1 MKIDDSP
8 PYSIILQ
15 QYRELSSA
23 VFDAAKEAKEQK
35 LIGLLA
41 LKGMLDGVY
50 KIIENH
56 AVQKGRGL
64 ALMVF
69 SEVSGQGAWKVT
81 QRLAAQ
87 SAQLLALDAR
97 SAGGV
102 SSSSGGRS
110 FPRRSGPNRNPQ
122 AARGNGRVD
131 LSKIKCHECAQY
143 GHMRSGCPLLKNK
156 TA

>member
-1 MKIDDSP
+1 MKIDDAP
-8 PYSIILQ
+8 PYSVILQ
-15 QYRELSSA
+15 QYRELGVA
-23 VFDAAKEAKEQK
+23 VVDAAKEAKEQK
-35 LIGLLA
+35 LVGLLA

-50 KIIENH
+50 NIIENH

-97 SAGGV
+97 ASGGAA
-102 SSSSGGRS
+102 SSSGARS
-110 FPRRSGPNRNPQ
+110 NPRRSGRAPQ
-122 AARGNGRVD
+122 PARGSGRQN
-131 LSKIKCHECAQY
+131 LSKVKCHECAQY
-143 GHMRSGCPLLKNK
+143 GHMKNGCPLLKNK
-156 TA
+156 TS

>member
-8 PYSIILQ
+8 PYSVVLQ
-15 QYRELSSA
+15 QYRELGVA
-23 VFDAAKEAKEQK
+23 VVDAAKGAKDQK
-35 LIGLLA
+35 LVGLLA

-50 KIIENH
+50 EIIENH

-69 SEVSGQGAWKVT
+69 SEISGQGAWKVT

-97 SAGGV
+97 SSGGV
-102 SSSSGGRS
+102 ASSSGGRS
-110 FPRRSGPNRNPQ
+110 NSRRGGRAPQ
-122 AARGNGRVD
+122 AARGGGNRD
-131 LSKIKCHECAQY
+131 LSKMKCHECAQY
-143 GHMRSGCPLLKNK
+143 GHLRNGCPLLKNK
-156 TA
+156 T

>member
-8 PYSIILQ
+8 PYSVVLQ
-15 QYRELSSA
+15 QYRELGVA
-23 VFDAAKEAKEQK
+23 VVDAAKGAKDQK
-35 LIGLLA
+35 LVGLLA

-50 KIIENH
+50 EIIENH

-69 SEVSGQGAWKVT
+69 SEISGQGAWKVT

-97 SAGGV
+97 SSGGV
-102 SSSSGGRS
+102 ASSSGGRS
-110 FPRRSGPNRNPQ
+110 NSRRGGRAPQ
-122 AARGNGRVD
+122 AARGGGSRD
-131 LSKIKCHECAQY
+131 LSKMKCHECAQY
-143 GHMRSGCPLLKNK
+143 GHLRNGCPLLKNK
-156 TA
+156 T

>member
-8 PYSIILQ
+8 PYSVILQ
-15 QYRELSSA
+15 QYRELRGA
-23 VFDAAKEAKEQK
+23 VVDAAKEAKEQK
-35 LIGLLA
+35 LVGLLA

-87 SAQLLALDAR
+87 SAQLLALDAW
-97 SAGGV
+97 SSGGV
-102 SSSSGGRS
+102 ASSSGGRS
-110 FPRRSGPNRNPQ
+110 GPRRGGRAPQ
-122 AARGNGRVD
+122 APRASAGKD
-131 LSKIKCHECAQY
+131 LSKVKCHECAQY
-143 GHMRSGCPLLKNK
+143 GHMKSGCPLLKNK
-156 TA
+156 TQ

>member
-8 PYSIILQ
+8 PYSVILQ
-15 QYRELSSA
+15 QYRELRGA
-23 VFDAAKEAKEQK
+23 VVDAAKEAKEK
-35 LIGLLA
+35 RLVGLLA

-97 SAGGV
+97 LSGGV
-102 SSSSGGRS
+102 DSSSGGRGS
-110 FPRRSGPNRNPQ
+110 SGRGGRAPQ
-122 AARGNGRVD
+122 APRGGSGKD
-131 LSKIKCHECAQY
+131 LSKVKCHECAQY
-143 GHMRSGCPLLKNK
+143 GHMKSGCPLLKNK
-156 TA
+156 TS